1 MAAKKLFEILV
12 GMLAY
17 LLITL
22 LWFFYAVPSMWE
34 SGTEAALI
42 TAAFGSMLW
51 FGATASIAVYI
62 VQRTR
67 P

>member
-1 MAAKKLFEILV
+1 MSAKKLFEILV

-22 LWFFYAVPSMWE
+22 PWFLYAVPSMWE
-34 SGTEAALI
+34 SRTEAALI
-42 TAAFGSMLW
+42 VGGFGSMLW
-51 FGATASIAVYI
+51 ICATACIAIYI
-62 VQRTR
+62 VQWAR

>member
-1 MAAKKLFEILV
+1 MSAKKLFEILA
-12 GMLAY
+12 GLLAY

-34 SGTEAALI
+34 RGANASVI
-42 TAAFGSMLW
+42 VAFVGSMLW
-51 FGATASIAVYI
+51 LASTTGGAIYI
-62 VQRTR
+62 IQRAR